1 MTYNVTVRFDKTN
14 EFVNYNVAT
23 DDPVDA
29 VVQVQRH
36 LARKGLNDTTITAW
50 QKVEGHQNFDVCI

>member
-1 MTYNVTVRFDKTN
+1 MAYNVTVRFDKTM

-29 VVQVQRH
+29 IVQVQRH
-36 LARKGLNDTTITAW
+36 LAHKGLNDTTITAYC
-50 QKVEGHQNFDVCI
+50 KVSHHQNFDVCI